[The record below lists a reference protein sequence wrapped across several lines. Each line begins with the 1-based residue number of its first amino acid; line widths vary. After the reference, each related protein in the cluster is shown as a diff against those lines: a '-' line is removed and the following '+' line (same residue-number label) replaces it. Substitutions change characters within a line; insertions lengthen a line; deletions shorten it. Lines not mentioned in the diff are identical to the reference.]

1 MRRPKFARIGADNV
15 KAARGPFRGRATV
28 VRSRALRFG
37 TYHVFQCPPGQEP
50 ARVVAEELARA
61 ELAEALG
68 FDDVWVPEQ
77 HFSPYCLAGDALLLA
92 GHLAARTRRV
102 RIGTAVVNLTFTH
115 PLRFAERVALL
126 DHVTGG
132 RVEVGVGRGYQFPQY
147 GVFGVPIDETRGIF
161 DEALDVVLRA
171 WRGEEFTHA
180 GRHFKIPNVRIWPA
194 PLRPPGEVLL
204 HAVNSPESMARAIAR
219 GLPALMARPLSP
231 FAEQVEEFAR
241 YRAALAAAGV
251 DSAPVLARATVLKY
265 AFLAPRRAEARTLA
279 REALEWDLA
288 ILQHLT
294 TPTTTEMPRGYE
306 LYERR
311 GGRLPEYAYE
321 NWLERVLL
329 FDEPQG
335 CAEKIAR
342 LRDAGVERLLL
353 WMGPGGVPHDLLV
366 RSMRLFA
373 EAVMPRFR

>member
-1 MRRPKFARIGADNV
+1 M
-15 KAARGPFRGRATV
+15 
-28 VRSRALRFG
+28 RFG
-37 TYHVFQCPPGQEP
+37 TYHVFQCPPGREP
-50 ARVVAEELARA
+50 GAVVAEELERA

-126 DHVTGG
+126 DHATGG
-132 RVEVGVGRGYQFPQY
+132 RVDVGIGRGYQFPQY
-147 GVFGVPIDETRGIF
+147 GVFGVPIDETRAIF

-171 WRGEEFTHA
+171 WTGEEFQYE
-180 GRHFKIPNVRIWPA
+180 GRWFRLPNVRIWPA
-194 PLRPPGEVLL
+194 PVRPPGDVLL
-204 HAVNSPESMARAIAR
+204 HAVNSPDSMARAIAR

-231 FAEQVEEFAR
+231 FSEQVEEFRR
-241 YRAALAAAGV
+241 YRTALVDAGV
-251 DSAPVLARATVLKY
+251 DPDHVLARTTVLKY
-265 AFLAPRRAEARTLA
+265 AFLAPTRAEARALPRA
-279 REALEWDLA
+279 ALEWDLA

-321 NWLERVLL
+321 DWLEHVLL
-329 FDEPQG
+329 FDDPEG
-335 CAEKIAR
+335 CADKIAA
-342 LRDAGVERLLL
+342 LAEAGVRRLLL

-373 EAVMPRFR
+373 ERVIPRFR

>member
-1 MRRPKFARIGADNV
+1 M
-15 KAARGPFRGRATV
+15 
-28 VRSRALRFG
+28 RFG
-37 TYHVFQCPPGQEP
+37 TYHVFQCPQGQEP
-50 ARVVAEELARA
+50 ARAVAEELARA

-102 RIGTAVVNLTFTH
+102 CIGTAVVNLTFTH

-147 GVFGVPIDETRGIF
+147 GVFGVPIDETRAIF
-161 DEALDVVLRA
+161 DEALDVVLGT
-171 WRGEEFTHA
+171 WTGEEFTYD
-180 GRHFKIPNVRIWPA
+180 GRWFHIPPVRIWPA
-194 PLRPPGEVLL
+194 PVRPPGAVLL
-204 HAVNSPESMARAIAR
+204 HAVNSPESMTHAIGR

-231 FAEQVEEFAR
+231 FAEQVEEIAR
-241 YRAALAAAGV
+241 YRAALVAAGA
-251 DSAPVLARATVLKY
+251 DPAPALARTTILKY
-265 AFLAPRRAEARTLA
+265 AFLAPTRAEARTLA
-279 REALEWDLA
+279 RAALEWDLG

-294 TPTTTEMPRGYE
+294 TPTTTTMPHGYE

-311 GGRLPEYAYE
+311 GGRLPDYAYDD
-321 NWLERVLL
+321 WLELVLL
-329 FDEPQG
+329 FDDPEG
-335 CAEKIAR
+335 CAAKVAR

-353 WMGPGGVPHDLLV
+353 WMGPGGVPHDLLA

-373 EAVMPRFR
+373 EQVAPRFR

>member
-1 MRRPKFARIGADNV
+1 M
-15 KAARGPFRGRATV
+15 
-28 VRSRALRFG
+28 RFG
-37 TYHVFQCPPGQEP
+37 TYHVFQCPPGREP
-50 ARVVAEELARA
+50 GRVIGEELARV

-92 GHLAARTRRV
+92 GHIAARTRRV

-126 DHVTGG
+126 DHATGG

-147 GVFGVPIDETRGIF
+147 GVFGVPIDETRAIF

-171 WRGEEFTHA
+171 WTGEEFGHE
-180 GRHFKIPNVRIWPA
+180 GRWFRIPRVRIWPA
-194 PLRPPGEVLL
+194 PVRPPGDVLL
-204 HAVNSPESMARAIAR
+204 HAVNSPDSMARAIER

-231 FAEQVEEFAR
+231 FAEQVEEVAR
-241 YRAALAAAGV
+241 YRAALVAAGA
-251 DSAPVLARATVLKY
+251 DPAPVLARATVLKY
-265 AFLAPRRAEARTLA
+265 AFLAPTRAAARALP
-279 REALEWDLA
+279 REALEWDLG

-294 TPTTTEMPRGYE
+294 TPSTTEMPRGYE
-306 LYERR
+306 LYEKR
-311 GGRLPEYAYE
+311 GGRLPEYAYDD
-321 NWLERVLL
+321 WLEHVLL
-329 FDEPQG
+329 FDEPAG
-335 CAEKIAR
+335 CAEKVRR

-353 WMGPGGVPHDLLV
+353 WMGPGGVEHELLV

-373 EAVMPRFR
+373 EQVMPEFR